1 MQGIATRKFE
11 LPLIEVEEPELD
23 LPDLPFTAKVVIL
36 GEVLKEAVK
45 DASLVNDYINDN
57 IKFIAKENEFI
68 IKAGGETQEV
78 EISLTPVEEG
88 LLDIEIQKNT
98 KSAYG
103 VEYLSDIAKEIDRTK
118 EVILR
123 FGNDMPLQI
132 DYPIRDEG
140 KVTFLLAPRVE
151 D

>member
-1 MQGIATRKFE
+1 
-11 LPLIEVEEPELD
+11 V
-23 LPDLPFTAKVVIL
+23 
-36 GEVLKEAVK
+36 KEAVK
-45 DASLVNDYINDN
+45 DVSLVSDS
-57 IKFIAKENEFI
+57 IKFIAKENEFVM
-68 IKAGGETQEV
+68 KAEGETQEV
-78 EISLTPVEEG
+78 EISLTLEEEG

>member
-11 LPLIEVEEPELD
+11 LPLIEVEELELD
-23 LPDLPFTAKVVIL
+23 LPDLPFTAKAVIL

-45 DASLVNDYINDN
+45 DVSLVSDS
-57 IKFIAKENEFI
+57 IKFIAKENEFVM
-68 IKAGGETQEV
+68 KAEGETQEV
-78 EISLTPVEEG
+78 EISLTLEEEG